1 METSPQTRR
10 RPRPLILWSALGLG
24 LLVVAGGI
32 VFALRTAQG
41 DGPSSKAKGNSKK
54 NNKDAPIAAPV
65 ELSCCAKGDIATYLE
80 TTTTL
85 EPENQA
91 TLVAKR
97 QGQVVAVLAEEGQSV
112 SQGQILA
119 RIDPTEA
126 KLALDKATI
135 SSDVAKREL
144 ERGKQLKEKAM
155 ISDKELDDLDM
166 RERVAWQELEQAR
179 YDLSQTNITAPF
191 GGRVLERMVHLGE
204 TVTPG
209 NDCYRIADMTPLRAR
224 VYFPEREL
232 SRVRVGQTA
241 VLQSDTR
248 PGAKYNARV
257 AIVNPA
263 VDLSNGTFK
272 VTLEVSDK
280 SGDLRPGTFCRVQL
294 LTGTFHD
301 AICVPRRALLSE
313 DGDDFV
319 FLARADSVN
328 RVKVNVG
335 AVSGDT
341 VQILAGITPGDS
353 VVTVGQGGLKQG
365 SKIRPVRS

>member
-1 METSPQTRR
+1 METSHARR
-10 RPRPLILWSALGLG
+10 RPRPLILWSAIGLG

-32 VFALRTAQG
+32 VFAMRNAQG
-41 DGPSSKAKGNSKK
+41 DGPSSKGKGNNKK
-54 NNKDAPIAAPV
+54 NGKDAPIAAPV
-65 ELSCCAKGDIATYLE
+65 ELSRADKGNIATYLE

-91 TLVAKR
+91 TLVARR

-112 SQGQILA
+112 GQGQVLA
-119 RIDPTEA
+119 KIDPTEA
-126 KLALDKATI
+126 KLTLDKATI

-166 RERVAWQELEQAR
+166 KERVAWQELEQAR

-191 GGRVLERMVHLGE
+191 GGRVLERMVHLGQ
-204 TVTPG
+204 TVMPG
-209 NDCYRIADMTPLRAR
+209 NECYRLADMTPLRAR

-232 SRVRVGQTA
+232 ARVRTGQTA
-241 VLQSDTR
+241 ELETDTQ
-248 PGAKYNARV
+248 PGRKYQARV

-272 VTLEVSDK
+272 VTLEINDK
-280 SGDLRPGTFCRVQL
+280 TGDLRPGTFCRVHL

-328 RVKVNVG
+328 RVKVSVG
-335 AVSGDT
+335 AISGDT
-341 VQILAGITPGDS
+341 VQILAGVQPGDN
-353 VVTVGQGGLKQG
+353 VVIVGQGGLKQG
-365 SKIRPVRS
+365 SKIKPVRS

>member
-1 METSPQTRR
+1 MEMSQAKR

-24 LLVVAGGI
+24 LLVVGGGI
-32 VFALRTAQG
+32 VFAMRNAQG
-41 DGPSSKAKGNSKK
+41 DGPASKAKGKK
-54 NNKDAPIAAPV
+54 NGKDAPIASPV
-65 ELSCCAKGDIATYLE
+65 ELSRAAKGDIATFLE

-112 SQGQILA
+112 ARGQVLA

-126 KLALDKATI
+126 KLALDRATI

-144 ERGKQLKEKAM
+144 ARGKQLKEKAM

-166 RERVAWQELEQAR
+166 KERVAWQELEQAR

-204 TVTPG
+204 TVTP
-209 NDCYRIADMTPLRAR
+209 NTDCYRLADMTPLRAR

-232 SRVRVGQTA
+232 NRVLVGQTA
-241 VLQSDTR
+241 ELETDTR
-248 PGAKYNARV
+248 VGHKYAARV

-272 VTLEVSDK
+272 VTLEIHDK
-280 SGDLRPGTFCRVQL
+280 TGDLRPGTFCRVRL

-301 AICVPRRALLSE
+301 AICLPRRALLSE
-313 DGDDFV
+313 DGDNFV
-319 FLARADSVN
+319 FLAAADSVN

-335 AVSGDT
+335 AISGDT
-341 VQILAGITPGDS
+341 VQILAGVKPGDS

-365 SKIRPVRS
+365 SKIKPVRS